1 MLSHVGYLEAFSTG
15 RARCEVGLPRLLF
28 PSHQPHRSP
37 LELAAAALRA
47 GRNAFLRVGDPPQ
60 GDSSHHR
67 DREPQEPGVQEQ
79 IGPVSERWRSPCT
92 ARHVDTS

>member
-1 MLSHVGYLEAFSTG
+1 MRSASPISLF
-15 RARCEVGLPRLLF
+15 LPIN
-28 PSHQPHRSP
+28 PIVPP

-47 GRNAFLRVGDPPQ
+47 SRNAFLRVGDPPQ

-67 DREPQEPGVQEQ
+67 DREPQEPGVQQQ